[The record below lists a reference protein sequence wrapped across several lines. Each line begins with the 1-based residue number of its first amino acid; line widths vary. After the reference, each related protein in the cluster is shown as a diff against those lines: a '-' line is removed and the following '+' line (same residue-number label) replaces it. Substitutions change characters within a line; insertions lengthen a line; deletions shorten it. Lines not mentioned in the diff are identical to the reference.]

1 MFDRVLNTPLRD
13 VVVDVTCFLYNA
25 TNIHLGDKK
34 TESNLVVGKYHTWS
48 VKKLVIKYENLN
60 TKKRFQPFRV

>member
-34 TESNLVVGKYHTWS
+34 TESNLVVGKYHT
-48 VKKLVIKYENLN
+48 
-60 TKKRFQPFRV
+60 